1 MNINLNVGSYYQK
14 VSSKTQKQLHS
25 KNTLKPCILTHYVGE
40 GRTTRLT
47 FSTTNLQQV
56 NHILMLQQ
64 LKDLNLS
71 EGRDRELNI
80 WCKKH
85 QKFSHYKTN
94 MELYEINTKES
105 MYSQEH

>member
-1 MNINLNVGSYYQK
+1 
-14 VSSKTQKQLHS
+14 
-25 KNTLKPCILTHYVGE
+25 
-40 GRTTRLT
+40 
-47 FSTTNLQQV
+47 
-56 NHILMLQQ
+56 MLQQ

-85 QKFSHYKTN
+85 QKFSHYKAN

>member
-1 MNINLNVGSYYQK
+1 M
-14 VSSKTQKQLHS
+14 HS
-25 KNTLKPCILTHYVGE
+25 DTYYVGE
-40 GRTTRLT
+40 GSTTRLT

-94 MELYEINTKES
+94 MELYEFNTKES